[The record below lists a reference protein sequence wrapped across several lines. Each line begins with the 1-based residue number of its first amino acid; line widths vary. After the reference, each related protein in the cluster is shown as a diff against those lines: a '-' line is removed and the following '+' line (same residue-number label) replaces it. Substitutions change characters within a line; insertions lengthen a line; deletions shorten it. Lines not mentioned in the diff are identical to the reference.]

1 MKDIQK
7 RARAY
12 ALKNALAHDGAA
24 SLSAVLSGLFADGL
38 SRREAKKVSQM
49 INNEILPEV
58 NFMSREDQKSE
69 YEKLK
74 SVVSERDV
82 REGLSE
88 LPNAKKGVVMR
99 IAPSP
104 SGALHVGSALTAA
117 ISIAYVNKYGGK
129 FICRIEDTNP
139 ENIYEPAYDLIEKDI
154 KWLAKDKVEVVVQ
167 SDRLD
172 LYYNYAKRLIEKG
185 VAYVC
190 TCPADDFRRSVKNKE
205 ACACRKLD
213 IERNEERWRKMF
225 EVFGP
230 GEAVLRFK
238 SDIKHPNP
246 AMRDFPLARINETLH
261 PRQKKKYRV
270 WPLMNLSVTVDD
282 IEMGMTHIIRAKE
295 HRDNA
300 ERQKLIFEALGK
312 KYPWS
317 AYLGRLHLKGLRLSA
332 SQITKDVEAG
342 KYSGWDDERLPTIQA
357 LMKKYKPEAFWKF
370 AEKRG
375 LSEADRTMSEKDF
388 FELLDTFNGE

>member
-117 ISIAYVNKYGGK
+117 ISIASAST
-129 FICRIEDTNP
+129 IE
-139 ENIYEPAYDLIEKDI
+139 
-154 KWLAKDKVEVVVQ
+154 LARTTRYASPSLE
-167 SDRLD
+167 RLD
-172 LYYNYAKRLIEKG
+172 MTAFNT
-185 VAYVC
+185 
-190 TCPADDFRRSVKNKE
+190 TCRS
-205 ACACRKLD
+205 
-213 IERNEERWRKMF
+213 
-225 EVFGP
+225 
-230 GEAVLRFK
+230 
-238 SDIKHPNP
+238 
-246 AMRDFPLARINETLH
+246 
-261 PRQKKKYRV
+261 
-270 WPLMNLSVTVDD
+270 
-282 IEMGMTHIIRAKE
+282 
-295 HRDNA
+295 
-300 ERQKLIFEALGK
+300 
-312 KYPWS
+312 
-317 AYLGRLHLKGLRLSA
+317 
-332 SQITKDVEAG
+332 
-342 KYSGWDDERLPTIQA
+342 
-357 LMKKYKPEAFWKF
+357 
-370 AEKRG
+370 
-375 LSEADRTMSEKDF
+375 
-388 FELLDTFNGE
+388 